1 MAAPT
6 DLTLA
11 EMMGGARIVG
21 RLVEAATR
29 LEVVV
34 RPVAEVAVP
43 VLTDRAADG
52 QAMMETGTEEDLAL
66 AALAVPEA
74 EGGQGA
80 PEAEGALAAREEEE
94 VPRLRVMTTD

>member
-1 MAAPT
+1 MV
-6 DLTLA
+6 
-11 EMMGGARIVG
+11 GARIAG

-34 RPVAEVAVP
+34 RPVAEVAVR

-52 QAMMETGTEEDLAL
+52 QTMMEMGTVGGLPL

-74 EGGQGA
+74 EGALEA
-80 PEAEGALAAREEEE
+80 PEAEGALAVWEEA
-94 VPRLRVMTTD
+94 VPQMGVMMTDEGVAAFTPASRKS